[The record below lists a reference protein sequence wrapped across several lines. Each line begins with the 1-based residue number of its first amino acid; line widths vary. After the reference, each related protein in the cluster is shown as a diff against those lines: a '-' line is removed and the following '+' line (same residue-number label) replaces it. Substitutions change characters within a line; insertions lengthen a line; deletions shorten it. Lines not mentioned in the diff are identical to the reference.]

1 MTAALYVVHVCVGGL
16 MVAQAGVIVNGAA
29 GETVTVNW
37 LAPGAT
43 VPTTYTCEISETT
56 QAYLSVPSGS
66 CNPIA

>member
-1 MTAALYVVHVCVGGL
+1 MGV
-16 MVAQAGVIVNGAA
+16 QAGVIVMGAA